1 LRRNGVGILQTKDGK
16 LWYKDKELGPSSAL
30 YLDSHEATKLTGSDG
45 VIHAILPER
54 VDGIMVDSGGDVVVI
69 ESKRPSDLASSQ
81 KDRRL
86 ARQMKI
92 AIALGDKVILLLR
105 PSWALY
111 NLDGKPNLPMF
122 MDIAKLQKL
131 GVFVLPGPINDIEL
145 PEWLYYYK
153 KVLGETVANSV
164 KAIIGDDAV
173 VSSDPWYLVLALKGM
188 GKVQLAK
195 IKKQFK
201 SPWDFFVES
210 DDSLKH
216 AGVRSNVIDERKK
229 ALNGLQ

>member
-1 LRRNGVGILQTKDGK
+1 MGILKVKDHK
-16 LWYKDKELGPSSAL
+16 LWYKDTELGPDTAL
-30 YLDSHEATKLTGSDG
+30 YLDSHEATELTGSDG

-54 VDGIMVDSGGDVVVI
+54 VDGIMVDGSGDVVVI
-69 ESKRPSDLASSQ
+69 ESKRPSDLAASQ

-86 ARQMKI
+86 ARQMES
-92 AIALGDKVILLLR
+92 AIALGDKVILMLR
-105 PSWALY
+105 PSWQLY
-111 NLDGKPNLPMF
+111 KIDGKPNLPMF

-164 KAIIGDDAV
+164 KAIIGDDRVA
-173 VSSDPWYLVLALKGM
+173 SSDPWYLVLALKGM

-195 IKKQFK
+195 LKKHFDR
-201 SPWDFFVES
+201 PWDFFVES
-210 DDSLKH
+210 DAVLK
-216 AGVRSNVIDERKK
+216 ALGVRANVIAERRN
-229 ALNGLQ
+229 ALNGF